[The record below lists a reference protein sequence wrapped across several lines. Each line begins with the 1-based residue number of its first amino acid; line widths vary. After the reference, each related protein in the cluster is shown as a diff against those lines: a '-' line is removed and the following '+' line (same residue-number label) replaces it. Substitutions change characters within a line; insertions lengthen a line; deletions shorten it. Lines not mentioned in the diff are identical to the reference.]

1 MIIQDGFLAE
11 MVKGCE
17 KGAYL
22 VSGDGGERKAFWGP
36 GVGIARI
43 GDLRYP
49 CGLEVR
55 RAEVAR
61 PSGGR
66 DRTRTYEPHGCE
78 PCALTN

>member
-1 MIIQDGFLAE
+1 MPGIISIVQGHYHNL
-11 MVKGCE
+11 
-17 KGAYL
+17 
-22 VSGDGGERKAFWGP
+22 RKAFWGP
-36 GVGIARI
+36 GVEIARI

-49 CGLEVR
+49 CSLEVR

-78 PCALTN
+78 LSNLSTYLEIAWLFIFD